1 MSWDA
6 WVASLTGSGAVQ
18 DAAIIGNDGTIWAQ
32 SAGLGLRP
40 DEAEKVTKG
49 MRVPSRPL
57 DDVYFWFGGEA
68 VKDLSLTLADLGIG
82 AEAKVQL
89 GPSATRLRG
98 GVAGESDK
106 AGMLVY
112 VTQGENTVTVEVA
125 ADATVQQLATAA
137 VAQFVSAGVPL
148 PADPKEFQ
156 GVDFRSQGLYINE
169 CMFVCL
175 RYDSEEG
182 TMYGV
187 QPGRCSSYMCPDAT
201 RHGVSIASSNKCL
214 ILARYTETDLV
225 GGRANLA
232 VRWLRQQLMV
242 AGF

>member
-112 VTQGENTVTVEVA
+112 VTQGESTVTVEVA
-125 ADATVQQLATAA
+125 ADATARQLATAA

-148 PADPKEFQ
+148 PFDPKEFQ
-156 GVDFRSQGLYINE
+156 GADFRCRGLTINGRL
-169 CMFVCL
+169 FQCL
-175 RYDSEEG
+175 QYDGDEG
-182 TMYGV
+182 SMNSIDTEARNM
-187 QPGRCSSYMCPDAT
+187 
-201 RHGVSIASSNKCL
+201 GVSIVNANKCVVL
-214 ILARYTETDLV
+214 GTYGDTYNGS

-232 VRWLRQQLMV
+232 LHRFKQQLNG